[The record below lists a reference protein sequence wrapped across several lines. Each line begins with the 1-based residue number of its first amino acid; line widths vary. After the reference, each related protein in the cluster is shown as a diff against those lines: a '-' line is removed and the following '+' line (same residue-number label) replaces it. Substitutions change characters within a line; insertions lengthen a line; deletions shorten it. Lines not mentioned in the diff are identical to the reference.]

1 MILSQ
6 IPTLGTINCGAELR
20 VAAMKLQNYAQVN
33 AKASGKFGELLASF
47 WEDQAKL
54 LKKDNGH
61 PSDGIFLGFGVQD
74 PRAQCYKA
82 LSAIRKSRAF
92 APQHGLA
99 WEKFCDFLADAAR
112 KAGGVPAEV
121 TLKLSKSKVNLAKAD
136 NENAK
141 KAEADTGHKGNFSQ
155 TVTVTV
161 TPAGTEVVID
171 ATGMQGGTAL
181 MKGNIITVTPGTTDG
196 SFTVTAG
203 NKKVTVPV
211 AVFDRG
217 LTTKSIGDIEVAA
230 AVALPKPFYE
240 LYSEGEHTATM
251 YSQDPTIAEVV
262 SDTVVGRKAG
272 FTRIGAKIV
281 YKDCPELAWADNS
294 GVTVVDKPA
303 APKAKVARAAK
314 PNVEAAE

>member
-20 VAAMKLQNYAQVN
+20 VVAMKLQNYAQVN

-61 PSDGIFLGFGVQD
+61 PSDGLFLGFGVQD

-82 LSAIRKSRAF
+82 LSAIRKSRSF

-99 WEKFCDFLADAAR
+99 WEKFCDFLANAAR
-112 KAGGVPAEV
+112 TAGGAPAEV
-121 TLKLSKSKVNLAKAD
+121 TLKLSKSEVNLAKAD

-141 KAEADTGHKGNFSQ
+141 KAAADTGHKGNFSQ

-161 TPAGTEVVID
+161 TPAGTPVTID
-171 ATGMQGGTAL
+171 AAGMQGGTATR
-181 MKGNIITVTPGTTDG
+181 KGNVITVTPGTADG

-203 NKKVTVPV
+203 DKKVTVSV
-211 AVFDRG
+211 AVFNRG
-217 LTTKSIGDIEVAA
+217 MSTKSIGEVAVGA
-230 AVALPKPFYE
+230 TVALPVPFYE
-240 LYSEGEHTATM
+240 LYAPGEHTATM
-251 YSQDPTIAEVV
+251 YSLDPTTAEVSGKNV
-262 SDTVVGRKAG
+262 IGRKTG

-294 GVTVVDKPA
+294 GVTVA
-303 APKAKVARAAK
+303 G
-314 PNVEAAE
+314 